1 MTSAQPSHSTRP
13 ASLLRHRLYEDAF
26 ALIVGAL
33 LVSTGIN
40 LYSRV
45 GLLTGGTAGLTFLIH
60 YLSGLPFGP
69 VFFTINLPFCYFS
82 LRRMGKRFRRK
93 SLIASALVSGL
104 SMAHPYLVQYEKLN
118 LFYSAVL
125 GGVLMGT
132 GFVVLF
138 RHQASLGGV
147 NVVALFLQEQY
158 GIRAGKLQMSLDI
171 SIVLASVF
179 LVKPVVLLAS
189 LAGAV
194 ALNMVIALNHRPG
207 RYTGA

>member
-82 LRRMGKRFRRK
+82 RK
-93 SLIASALVSGL
+93 SLIASALVSGF

-158 GIRAGKLQMSLDI
+158 GIRAGKLQMSVDI